1 VGAAAVAVA
10 LSLIIITIIITIS
23 SHAPT
28 HAAGLPF
35 ALYAYMGWMTVP
47 AVLVTTIMCAT
58 IENMATQIENP
69 LLVLPVETL
78 TARVDFAGHALTRL
92 SLPDSHSLS
101 LSVSHSDSRYALVR
115 SPDHHPTP
123 RGGDAR
129 EQVGLGRGGRL
140 ML

>member
-1 VGAAAVAVA
+1 
-10 LSLIIITIIITIS
+10 
-23 SHAPT
+23 
-28 HAAGLPF
+28 
-35 ALYAYMGWMTVP
+35 MGWMTVP
-47 AVLVTTIMCAT
+47 AVLMMTTTCAT
-58 IENMATQIENP
+58 VENMATQIENP

-78 TARVDFAGHALTRL
+78 TARVDFAGRALARL
-92 SLPDSHSLS
+92 SLPDSHSHSLS
-101 LSVSHSDSRYALVR
+101 LTLSHSDSRYALVR